1 MTSSTNNI
9 LASATQY
16 ARLGLRVIPIAP
28 GEKYP
33 KGITNW
39 QTKATTNLET
49 ITQWWTQD
57 HQGWGIGIATGLTA
71 SNKHIFVLDIDEHNP
86 HESGSETL
94 LDLEVEHGQ
103 LPETVTVH
111 TPSGGRH
118 LYFYSPTEIRND
130 AGKRLGKGL
139 DIRGEGGQVLAPPTQ
154 HPDGGNY
161 IEDLEHG
168 FNTKPAQAPT
178 WLIELLTYQP
188 PHIDHH
194 KPTDDPFLTGDTP
207 SDRYNNEHTWQQL
220 LTQDG
225 WTWSHQ
231 DNNNINYWTRPGKT
245 KGISASVGHNG
256 GDHLIIFS
264 SNAPAPQGGYSKFG
278 YYAAT
283 QHAGDWKQ
291 AARTYLH
298 TKTSYTPPAAPTN
311 PTDWPEPL
319 PIINQIPTPNFP
331 LHTLPNWITDHVN
344 QTAQNLQLN
353 PDLPAQLALGALS
366 VTALGNT
373 KIHYNRDNWTQPLNL
388 YITIAC
394 PPSTGKSPAKAA
406 IFKPLEELEQTRTQE
421 ARKNI
426 LLHDSQRKIL
436 EKQKQELEAKA
447 AKDTASAFIELHQ
460 IIEDLANLQPPA
472 NGRLLV
478 DDCTPEALGQ
488 IMNNAGGSIAI
499 VTAEGGIFE
508 QMIGVYNDN
517 GSNLNIYLESWGGGK
532 YTIDR
537 ITRDPLIIPN
547 ANLAI
552 IATIQPA
559 VLDQLG
565 ANQQLNRRGI
575 PQRFLFTMPPSNV
588 GNRNR
593 QRTTTT
599 NPDIETTYN
608 TTITTLANQLH
619 QNPTTLQ
626 LTDQA
631 ADTFAQWD
639 QQLENQLGEDRE
651 LNNEAEWAGK
661 LRASTIRIAGLLQLA
676 WHPHNTNTTISNTN
690 ITRAIEIAEYYI
702 THLKALKER
711 WGTDQANTTALTIA
725 NLLIKHNLDTF
736 TARDIMRSNGRL
748 FKTVDEMWTPI
759 QRLLERDWIR
769 PLEHG
774 NTQLTAGRGKPS
786 PRFALNPH
794 LKDGKLSRMSPTSD
808 PENDKLSRMSCM
820 SPKDMFLGNSLSKS
834 LQIQGENPPYDKHD
848 KHDNPNCMTTPP
860 NHDSLDPAD
869 PDHLNP
875 LW

>member
-1 MTSSTNNI
+1 MTSTPNNT
-9 LASATQY
+9 LASALNY

-39 QTKATTNLET
+39 QTKATNDPT
-49 ITQWWTQD
+49 IITDWYNNEHKT
-57 HQGWGIGIATGLTA
+57 WGVGIATGKTA
-71 SNKHIFVLDIDEHNP
+71 TGNHIFVLDIDEHNP

-103 LPETVTVH
+103 LPPTVTVH

-118 LYFYSPTEIRND
+118 LYYRSPKEIRND

-168 FNTKPAQAPT
+168 FDTKPAQAPD
-178 WLIELLTYQP
+178 WLIHLLTYEP
-188 PHIDHH
+188 KHIDHH
-194 KPTDDPFLTGDTP
+194 KPATDTFLTGDAP
-207 SDRYNNEHTWQQL
+207 SDRYNQQTNWHDL
-220 LTQDG
+220 LTEDG
-225 WTWSHQ
+225 WTYSHQ
-231 DNNNINYWTRPGKT
+231 DQQGIQYWTRPGKT
-245 KGISASVGHNG
+245 KGISASIGHAG

-264 SNAPAPQGGYSKFG
+264 SNAPAPEGGYSRFG

-283 QHAGDWKQ
+283 RHQGNWKHATQ
-291 AARTYLH
+291 AFLATN
-298 TKTSYTPPAAPTN
+298 KTSYTAPAAPTN

-331 LHTLPNWITDHVN
+331 LHTLPTWITNHIN
-344 QTAQNLQLN
+344 QTAENLQLN

-373 KIHYNRDNWTQPLNL
+373 HVHYNRDNWTQPLNL

-406 IFKPLEELEQTRTQE
+406 IFKPLEELEQHRTQE
-421 ARKNI
+421 ARKQ
-426 LLHDSQRKIL
+426 LMLHDSQRKIL

-460 IIEDLANLQPPA
+460 IISDLTELKQPA
-472 NGRLLV
+472 NGRILV

-488 IMNNAGGSIAI
+488 IMHNAGGHIAI

-547 ANLAI
+547 ANLVI
-552 IATIQPA
+552 VATIQPA

-593 QRTTTT
+593 HRTTQT
-599 NPDIETTYN
+599 NPTIQTTYHN
-608 TTITTLANQLH
+608 TIINLANQLH
-619 QNPTTLQ
+619 TNPTTLQ
-626 LTDQA
+626 LEGQA
-631 ADTFAQWD
+631 ADIFAQWD
-639 QQLENQLGEDRE
+639 QQLENQLGEDKE
-651 LNNEAEWAGK
+651 LNTEAEWAGK
-661 LRASTIRIAGLLQLA
+661 LRASTIRIAALLQLA
-676 WHPHNTNTTISNTN
+676 WHPNTPQTHINTTA
-690 ITRAIEIAEYYI
+690 ITQAIQIAEYYI

-711 WGTDQANTTALTIA
+711 WGIDQANTTALTIA

-736 TARDIMRSNGRL
+736 TARDIMRTNGRL

-759 QRLLERDWIR
+759 QRLIERDWIR
-769 PLEHG
+769 PVEEG

-786 PRFALNPH
+786 PRFAINPH
-794 LKDGKLSRMSPTSD
+794 LKDG
-808 PENDKLSRMSCM
+808 KLSRMSCM
-820 SPKDMFLGNSLSKS
+820 SPKDMFSDNNLSIS
-834 LQIQGENPPYDKHD
+834 LQIQGENPPHDKHD
-848 KHDNPNCMTTPP
+848 KHDNPKRMTTPSESNQTNP
-860 NHDSLDPAD
+860 TQLDP
-869 PDHLNP
+869 